1 MKGYVFVCGVDGIG
15 ADTAP
20 AHEIGVYLDFDK
32 AFKKLV
38 ELNHEKIQDY
48 MANGHRFYEE
58 GYTVDDYPST
68 DWEAVKAA
76 EEEDWE
82 LLDAIIDKHIIE
94 DEVEI
99 NKLFINE
106 EPCYGM
112 EESCYGM
119 YAIEEIEIIE

>member
-1 MKGYVFVCGVDGIG
+1 MKGYVFVCGVDGFG

-48 MANGHRFYEE
+48 MANGRRFYED
-58 GYTVDDYPST
+58 GYGEDFHPDD
-68 DWEAVKAA
+68 DWEAIKA
-76 EEEDWE
+76 EKEEDWE
-82 LLDAIIDKHIIE
+82 LLDAIIEKHIIT

-106 EPCYGM
+106 EPCYD
-112 EESCYGM
+112 M

>member
-1 MKGYVFVCGVDGIG
+1 MKGYVFTYGVDGFG

-38 ELNHEKIQDY
+38 ELNHTELEND
-48 MANGHRFYEE
+48 MARGCRFYED
-58 GYTVDDYPST
+58 GYGEDFYPDN
-68 DWEAVKAA
+68 DWEAIKA
-76 EEEDWE
+76 EKEEDWD
-82 LLDAIIDKHIIE
+82 LLDAIMEKHTIT
-94 DEVEI
+94 DEIEI

-106 EPCYGM
+106 EPCYN
-112 EESCYGM
+112 M